1 MQNNNAILKFK
12 MRLDPTKTA
21 AVCVDFH
28 RGHLD
33 PEVATC
39 PLPADRAA
47 RVIRDSAPF
56 LRELRKRNIPIVQ
69 VVTKYRDSEEI
80 ASNPFWKAI
89 HDDPT
94 KARKGILDHNLAGS
108 PGTQVI
114 PELWDDNDVL
124 VDTKKRYN
132 PYLATDLEFTLRS
145 RLGIDTIILCGV
157 NTNTCVMCTA
167 FESTNRDFRVI
178 IAEEAVDTMDGEEMH
193 RFALKS
199 IAASLGWVMRGE
211 EILTALDGEKQTN
224 ENS

>member
-1 MQNNNAILKFK
+1 
-12 MRLDPTKTA
+12 MRLNPSKTA

-33 PEVATC
+33 PEVATV

-56 LRELRKRNIPIVQ
+56 LRALRARNVPVVQ
-69 VVTKYRDSEEI
+69 VVTQYRDSAEI
-80 ASNPFWKAI
+80 AANPFWKAI
-89 HDDPT
+89 HDDPA

-108 PGTQVI
+108 PGTEVI
-114 PELWDDNDVL
+114 PELWDDRDIL

-132 PYLATDLEFTLRS
+132 PYLATDLEFILRL
-145 RLGIDTIILCGV
+145 RLGVDTIILCGV

-199 IAASLGWVMRGE
+199 MAASLGWVMPTA
-211 EILTALDGEKQTN
+211 EILQALAN
-224 ENS
+224 

>member
-1 MQNNNAILKFK
+1 

-33 PEVATC
+33 PAVATV
-39 PLPADRAA
+39 PLPAERAA
-47 RVIRDSAPF
+47 RVVRDAAPF
-56 LRELRKRNIPIVQ
+56 LNALRRRNVPVVQ
-69 VVTKYRDSEEI
+69 VVTQYRDSGEI
-80 ASNPFWKAI
+80 AANPFWKAI
-89 HDDPT
+89 HDDPA

-108 PGTQVI
+108 PGTEVV
-114 PELWDDNDVL
+114 PELWADGDIL

-132 PYLATDLEFTLRS
+132 PFLATDLEFILRS
-145 RLGIDTIILCGV
+145 RLGVDTIILCGV

-199 IAASLGWVMRGE
+199 MAASLGWVMHTA
-211 EILTALDGEKQTN
+211 EILQALDSGA
-224 ENS
+224 

>member
-1 MQNNNAILKFK
+1 
-12 MRLDPTKTA
+12 MRLNPSKTA

-33 PEVATC
+33 PEVATV

-47 RVIRDSAPF
+47 RVIREAAPF
-56 LRELRKRNIPIVQ
+56 LRALRARRVPVVQ
-69 VVTKYRDSEEI
+69 VVTQYRDSAEI
-80 ASNPFWKAI
+80 AANPFWKAI
-89 HDDPT
+89 HDDPA

-108 PGTQVI
+108 PGTEVI
-114 PELWDDNDVL
+114 PELWDDRDIL

-132 PYLATDLEFTLRS
+132 PYLATDLDFILRS
-145 RLGIDTIILCGV
+145 RLGVDTIILCGV

-199 IAASLGWVMRGE
+199 MAASLGWVMPTA
-211 EILTALDGEKQTN
+211 EILQALADEGE
-224 ENS
+224 

>member
-1 MQNNNAILKFK
+1 
-12 MRLDPTKTA
+12 MRLNPSKTA

-33 PEVATC
+33 PEVATV

-47 RVIRDSAPF
+47 RIIRDAAPF
-56 LRELRKRNIPIVQ
+56 LRALRARRVPVVQ
-69 VVTKYRDSEEI
+69 VVTQYRDSAEI
-80 ASNPFWKAI
+80 AANPFWKAI
-89 HDDPT
+89 HDDSA

-108 PGTQVI
+108 PGTEVI
-114 PELWDDNDVL
+114 PELWDDRDIL

-132 PYLATDLEFTLRS
+132 PYLATDLDFILRS
-145 RLGIDTIILCGV
+145 RLGVDTIILCGV

-199 IAASLGWVMRGE
+199 MAASLGWVMHTA
-211 EILTALDGEKQTN
+211 EILQALAD
-224 ENS
+224 

>member
-1 MQNNNAILKFK
+1 MQ
-12 MRLDPTKTA
+12 LDPTKTA

-33 PEVATC
+33 PEVATV
-39 PLPADRAA
+39 PLPAERAA

-56 LRELRKRNIPIVQ
+56 LRALRKRNVPVVQ
-69 VVTKYRDSEEI
+69 VVTKYRDSAEI

-89 HDDPT
+89 HDDST
-94 KARKGILDHNLAGS
+94 KSRRGILDHNLAGG

-114 PELWDDNDVL
+114 PELWDDTDIL

-145 RLGIDTIILCGV
+145 RLGVDTIILCGV

-199 IAASLGWVMRGE
+199 MAASLAWVMHTD
-211 EILTALDGEKQTN
+211 EILQALDSGR
-224 ENS
+224 

>member
-1 MQNNNAILKFK
+1 
-12 MRLDPTKTA
+12 MRLEPAKTA

-33 PEVATC
+33 PEVATV

-56 LRELRKRNIPIVQ
+56 LRALRARNVPVVQ
-69 VVTKYRDSEEI
+69 VVTQYRDSAEI
-80 ASNPFWKAI
+80 AANPFWKAI
-89 HDDPT
+89 HDDPV

-108 PGTQVI
+108 PGTEVI
-114 PELWDDNDVL
+114 PELWDARDIL

-132 PYLATDLEFTLRS
+132 PYLATDLEFILRS
-145 RLGIDTIILCGV
+145 RLGVDTIILCGV

-199 IAASLGWVMRGE
+199 MAASLGWVMHTA
-211 EILTALDGEKQTN
+211 EILQALADEGE
-224 ENS
+224 

>member
-1 MQNNNAILKFK
+1 MQ
-12 MRLDPTKTA
+12 LDPHKTA
-21 AVCVDFH
+21 VVCVDFH

-56 LRELRKRNIPIVQ
+56 LREIRRRNVPVVQ
-69 VVTKYRDSEEI
+69 VVTKYRDSDEI
-80 ASNPFWKAI
+80 ASNPFWQAI
-89 HDDPT
+89 HEDGSKT
-94 KARKGILDHNLAGS
+94 RVGILDHNLVGS
-108 PGTQVI
+108 PGTQVV
-114 PELWDDNDVL
+114 PELWDDSDIL

-132 PYLATDLEFTLRS
+132 PFLATDLEFMLRS
-145 RLGIDTIILCGV
+145 RLRVDTIVLCGV

-167 FESTNRDFRVI
+167 FESTNRDFRVV

-199 IAASLGWVMRGE
+199 MAASVGWVMPTD
-211 EILTALDGEKQTN
+211 EILQALDQV
-224 ENS
+224 

>member
-1 MQNNNAILKFK
+1 
-12 MRLDPTKTA
+12 MRLNPTKTA

-33 PEVATC
+33 PEVATV
-39 PLPADRAA
+39 PLPADRAG

-56 LRELRKRNIPIVQ
+56 LRALRARNVPVVQ
-69 VVTKYRDSEEI
+69 VVTQYRDSAEI
-80 ASNPFWKAI
+80 AANPFWKAI
-89 HDDPT
+89 HDDPA

-108 PGTQVI
+108 PGTEVI
-114 PELWDDNDVL
+114 PELWDDRDIL

-132 PYLATDLEFTLRS
+132 PYLATDLDFILRS
-145 RLGIDTIILCGV
+145 RLGVDTIILCGV

-199 IAASLGWVMRGE
+199 MAASLGWVMPTA
-211 EILTALDGEKQTN
+211 EILQALVDEGE
-224 ENS
+224 

>member
-1 MQNNNAILKFK
+1 
-12 MRLDPTKTA
+12 MRLNPSKTA

-33 PEVATC
+33 PEVATV

-47 RVIRDSAPF
+47 RVIRDTAPF
-56 LRELRKRNIPIVQ
+56 LRALRARRVPVVQ
-69 VVTKYRDSEEI
+69 VVTQYRDSVEI
-80 ASNPFWKAI
+80 AANPFWKAI
-89 HDDPT
+89 HDDPA

-108 PGTQVI
+108 PGTEVI
-114 PELWDDNDVL
+114 PELWDDRDIL

-132 PYLATDLEFTLRS
+132 PYLATDLEFILRS
-145 RLGIDTIILCGV
+145 RLGVDTIILCGV

-199 IAASLGWVMRGE
+199 MAASLGWVMPTA
-211 EILTALDGEKQTN
+211 EILQALVDEGE
-224 ENS
+224 

>member
-1 MQNNNAILKFK
+1 
-12 MRLDPTKTA
+12 MRLNPSKTA

-33 PEVATC
+33 PEVATV

-56 LRELRKRNIPIVQ
+56 LRALRARNVPVVQ
-69 VVTKYRDSEEI
+69 VVTQYRDSAEI
-80 ASNPFWKAI
+80 AANPFWKAI
-89 HDDPT
+89 HDDPA

-108 PGTQVI
+108 PGTEVV
-114 PELWDDNDVL
+114 PELWDDRDIL

-132 PYLATDLEFTLRS
+132 PYLATDLEFILRS
-145 RLGIDTIILCGV
+145 RLGVDTIILCGV

-199 IAASLGWVMRGE
+199 MAASLGWVMPTA
-211 EILTALDGEKQTN
+211 EILQALVDEGE
-224 ENS
+224 